1 MNANLLGR
9 VQVNGVLLGG
19 DTLLPYEPT
28 IYARPEDAG
37 AMAADLA
44 ALARRLEEW
53 GGQFLYLGVPRQDSI
68 FRDKFPAYLD
78 NNARLLEDLEESFF
92 GALEEE
98 GLEYIDFYPLLKA
111 EPDPGLYY
119 LKSDHHYNLL
129 GAYYVYEAFISR
141 LDQMGY
147 TVPSL
152 REGEDFR
159 WKVLD
164 KPFYGSR
171 NRRLYDTSLITDQLL
186 IYEPAE
192 DLAFERFD
200 YGSPAAPEVFV
211 FTDED
216 YVEYNIYM
224 GGDIG
229 ETVIRTNRPELPS
242 VLLFGDSFT
251 NAFETFLYRSFD
263 ETRSLDLRSYSA
275 KTLPEYIEEYRPDL
289 VVCLRDDTAYTAFSG
304 NGQVK

>member
-1 MNANLLGR
+1 
-9 VQVNGVLLGG
+9 
-19 DTLLPYEPT
+19 
-28 IYARPEDAG
+28 
-37 AMAADLA
+37 
-44 ALARRLEEW
+44 
-53 GGQFLYLGVPRQDSI
+53 
-68 FRDKFPAYLD
+68 
-78 NNARLLEDLEESFF
+78 
-92 GALEEE
+92 
-98 GLEYIDFYPLLKA
+98 
-111 EPDPGLYY
+111 
-119 LKSDHHYNLL
+119 
-129 GAYYVYEAFISR
+129 
-141 LDQMGY
+141 MGY

-152 REGEDFR
+152 REEEDFR

-263 ETRSLDLRSYSA
+263 ETRSLDLRSYSS